1 MIVAHSMGGMLT
13 MESLRELRVQRRDR
27 VIARLG
33 RVVLAA
39 PDIDVDAFRSQI
51 QTIGPLNPPLT
62 MLVSKDD
69 AALRLSSVIG
79 GSRVRAGA
87 LDVENPVVREAALK
101 AKVRIIDI
109 SQLRSSD
116 GGLRHDRFVNVAAFY
131 PQLQR
136 LAEAERQQS
145 GTFVFDSANARPLQ
159 VSAPAPV
166 E

>member
-1 MIVAHSMGGMLT
+1 
-13 MESLRELRVQRRDR
+13 
-27 VIARLG
+27 
-33 RVVLAA
+33 
-39 PDIDVDAFRSQI
+39 
-51 QTIGPLNPPLT
+51 

-145 GTFVFDSANARPLQ
+145 GTFVFDSANARPLR